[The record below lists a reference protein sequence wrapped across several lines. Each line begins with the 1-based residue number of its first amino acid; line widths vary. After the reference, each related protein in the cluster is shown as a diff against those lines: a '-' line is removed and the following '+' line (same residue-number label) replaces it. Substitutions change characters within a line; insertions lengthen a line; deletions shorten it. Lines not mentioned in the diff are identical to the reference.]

1 MIMSNDYTTLYYK
14 DLDNKSNRIVIPTIQ
29 SLSIPDST
37 SIPSKPTVTGEYRNQ
52 YVNRNALKISFKAWL
67 ENGKF
72 GEETVNVSEIIDKL
86 EYIKKN
92 RIKFNLST
100 TQESEESRFLTDL
113 VIENISYSREADR
126 RNRTVVDINCMEI
139 KLVNLSWKLASSIEI
154 FGQEIFTDTA
164 TGAKNVNMNFIAG
177 VTDTDF
183 ELSINSVKSLLTKL
197 GDVSGYTDM
206 PVNRHIRNTVEN
218 YFNLDENSYYYKLAS
233 PIDMSIGTRS
243 YNCACSFKSRYG
255 LGSNDDDYTVDLGIF
270 TVNITQNDVSIVEN
284 FPIQLYLNET
294 WWGDM
299 EDEALVKGSSEANA
313 QRVRN
318 NYSISPYP
326 YDFAD
331 TYDGFNI
338 SDSFEHIAGQEEV
351 LEYIYECYQQNK
363 ITQDS
368 NAVTT
373 GSIVVKNGY
382 VYTYKICDRY
392 DCSVNYGSVN
402 KSLEPDGGL
411 RIDICPVPDPEIVV
425 SNDEYQE
432 LWDNL
437 SPNLYLVTVC
447 LGSQL
452 QLFLFSASLFSQER
466 ISSSA

>member
-1 MIMSNDYTTLYYK
+1 MSNNYTTLYYK
-14 DLDNKSNRIVIPTIQ
+14 DLDNKANRIVIPTIQ

-52 YVNRNALKISFKAWL
+52 YVTRNALKISFKAWL
-67 ENGKF
+67 ENGRF

-100 TQESEESRFLTDL
+100 TQESEESRFLSDL
-113 VIENISYSREADR
+113 VIENISYNRDADR
-126 RNRTVVDINCMEI
+126 RNRTVIDINCVEI

-154 FGQEIFTDTA
+154 FGHEIFTDSA
-164 TGAKNVNMNFIAG
+164 SGAKNVNMNFVAG

-183 ELSINSVKSLLTKL
+183 ELSVNSIRSWLTKV
-197 GDVSGYTDM
+197 GDASGYTDM
-206 PVNRHIRNTVEN
+206 PVTRHIRNTVEN
-218 YFNLDENSYYYKLAS
+218 FFNLDENSYYYKLAS

-255 LGSNDDDYTVDLGIF
+255 LGSDEDDYTVDLGIF
-270 TVNITQNDVSIVEN
+270 TIDVTQKDSSIVEN
-284 FPIQLYLNET
+284 FPVQLYLNDT

-299 EDEALVKGSSEANA
+299 EDEALIKGSSKLNA

-331 TYDGFNI
+331 TYEGFTI
-338 SDSFEHIAGQEEV
+338 SDSFEHIAGQQEL

-363 ITQDS
+363 ITEDL
-368 NAVTT
+368 NAATT
-373 GSIVVKNGY
+373 GSIVIRHGY
-382 VYTYKICDRY
+382 VYTYKIAERY
-392 DCSVNYGSVN
+392 SYSVGYGSFN
-402 KSLEPDGGL
+402 KQLIPDGGL
-411 RIDICPVPDPEIVV
+411 KIDVHSLSDPEIVV
-425 SNDEYQE
+425 SNDAYQD
-432 LWDNL
+432 LWSNI
-437 SPNLYLVTVC
+437 SSQLYLVTVT

-452 QLFLFSASLFSQER
+452 QLYLFSTPLFNQNK